1 MKVCARTMNAE
12 RRPRAT
18 DTATTGSFQNQ
29 PDAAVAAPPLKR
41 KRGMSALLQD
51 VTNLEDSDCRT
62 ARHKAKSALQ
72 SLTTSAAS
80 RGNPIKGAKARH
92 SEIDS
97 IPSEPTTLRDAMN
110 SDAMVRNV
118 SKRLDEYIQSNCTY
132 EVQKVIAVKIML
144 TAVTKWGC
152 SVCEAASRAAD
163 CTGFHAENIRRWAF
177 SFFLPA
183 SVIPPGRHHRRLHHR
198 RAWFSSWTS

>member
-72 SLTTSAAS
+72 SLTTFNTRANAGIPKS
-80 RGNPIKGAKARH
+80 GTCDKTRH
-92 SEIDS
+92 R
-97 IPSEPTTLRDAMN
+97 TR
-110 SDAMVRNV
+110 
-118 SKRLDEYIQSNCTY
+118 
-132 EVQKVIAVKIML
+132 
-144 TAVTKWGC
+144 
-152 SVCEAASRAAD
+152 
-163 CTGFHAENIRRWAF
+163 HAECQRHWWARWPPKSAF
-177 SFFLPA
+177 WQK
-183 SVIPPGRHHRRLHHR
+183 R
-198 RAWFSSWTS
+198 RARGDALRHYFRT

>member
-29 PDAAVAAPPLKR
+29 PAAAVAAPPLKR

-51 VTNLEDSDCRT
+51 VTNLEDCDCRT

-80 RGNPIKGAKARH
+80 RGNPIKGAKVN
-92 SEIDS
+92 
-97 IPSEPTTLRDAMN
+97 P
-110 SDAMVRNV
+110 
-118 SKRLDEYIQSNCTY
+118 
-132 EVQKVIAVKIML
+132 
-144 TAVTKWGC
+144 
-152 SVCEAASRAAD
+152 
-163 CTGFHAENIRRWAF
+163 
-177 SFFLPA
+177 
-183 SVIPPGRHHRRLHHR
+183 
-198 RAWFSSWTS
+198 